1 MMIGKTKNLN
11 FNYLLL
17 LVFLSLLITSY
28 IFKNY
33 LLVSS
38 FLIFFFISLVT
49 TKYGIKIIKRLNL
62 YQNIRSEGPSLHIT
76 KKNTPTF
83 GGIFIVIPFLVLVFF
98 MSIKLTSLK
107 LFLLF
112 FTILGYFTIGFIDDL
127 LSIKNKQANNWSHM
141 WPLQ

>member
-112 FTILGYFTIGFIDDL
+112 FTILG
-127 LSIKNKQANNWSHM
+127 
-141 WPLQ
+141 